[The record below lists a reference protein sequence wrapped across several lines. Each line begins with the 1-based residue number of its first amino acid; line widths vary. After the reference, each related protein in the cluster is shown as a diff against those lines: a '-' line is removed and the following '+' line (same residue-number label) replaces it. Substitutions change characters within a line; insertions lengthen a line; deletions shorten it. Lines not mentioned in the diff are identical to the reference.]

1 MASSLDSLPEPVAAG
16 LAAFVTAAQA
26 AFGNDLV
33 SLTLFGSAAEG
44 RLRPTSDVNVIVVL
58 ARGDAAGLEAIGDA
72 YRLARAAI
80 RLSAMFIL
88 ETEIAAA
95 SEAFAVKFADIGARH
110 RVLYGSD
117 PFAGLSESREA
128 LARRSRQVMMNL
140 LLRLRERYALSAP
153 FPDQLAFAAADAVG
167 PLRAAA
173 AVLLS
178 LETGD
183 RLSPR
188 DALRRIAEVSGKAA
202 ALEAIVAARESGGVP
217 AIGGAATLH
226 AAIELAGELSQRA
239 ERLAE

>member
-1 MASSLDSLPEPVAAG
+1 MTASLGALPEPVAAG
-16 LAAFVTAAQA
+16 LAAFVAAAQQ
-26 AFGNDLV
+26 AFGDDLV

-58 ARGDAAGLEAIGDA
+58 VREDAERLAAIGDA

-110 RVLYGSD
+110 LVLHGRD
-117 PFAGLSESREA
+117 PFSGLSESREA
-128 LARRSRQVMMNL
+128 LLRRSRQVLMNL
-140 LLRLRERYALSAP
+140 LLRLRERYALSSV

-173 AVLLS
+173 SVVLS
-178 LETGD
+178 LEAGERVT
-183 RLSPR
+183 PR
-188 DALRRIAEVSGKAA
+188 DALRRLAELSGKTA
-202 ALEAIVAARESGGVP
+202 ALEAIVSARESGAIP
-217 AIGGAATLH
+217 AIGGAATLR
-226 AAIELAGELSQRA
+226 AAIELAGELSERA